1 VSIYGLENVRPS
13 GAFRL
18 STLVIAPLRQISILS
33 LVVRRDLID
42 RCTSLPQGWSDK
54 NAQKGMIR
62 CNYCAKVSR
71 ALRGTVRTVEPY
83 PSFRGTNL
91 ENKNSPI
98 GMRHSCTSTLFVGDS
113 FKMIRADVT
122 PSDPRSP
129 GLILKRR
136 ANTSPIMSRAIGLGG
151 NSAAEVAIGA
161 QKIHQFHGC
170 LDGNQT
176 AGLWTASNHVQD
188 CPFSTL
194 EDYTLHR
201 TIELA
206 LRGTASHKYS
216 FLFIHHDNYAVTLV

>member
-1 VSIYGLENVRPS
+1 VRPS

-62 CNYCAKVSR
+62 CNYCTKVSR

-170 LDGNQT
+170 LGGNQT